1 MSGRDTNVFRPISVA
16 SPWGCTRD
24 TWTARDLQPLYLQR
38 GTVLQVTPGGNI
50 PGSCAIGCKGA
61 DPYNRAWAMLIPD
74 SVYPYFPTPAH
85 TEHTMLCLSAGL
97 IFLLIL
103 LHLKQFW
110 FPGLPE
116 WTELTNESSCE
127 PVKSQEG
134 SWLG

>member
-1 MSGRDTNVFRPISVA
+1 
-16 SPWGCTRD
+16 
-24 TWTARDLQPLYLQR
+24 
-38 GTVLQVTPGGNI
+38 
-50 PGSCAIGCKGA
+50 
-61 DPYNRAWAMLIPD
+61 MLIPD

-85 TEHTMLCLSAGL
+85 TEHTMLCLSTGLIFLSTGL

-116 WTELTNESSCE
+116 WIELTNESSCE